1 MIKIKD
7 AKYTLPKE
15 TRFNLAAEFY
25 RLYDAQ
31 EAAGENMIDRPPER
45 KIHQEIVAEYVRL
58 MEDGVTFSLDELPR
72 RILNKKYIKLN
83 DAMSNK
89 LFNFIYS
96 NIDQFDFAD
105 IRKKIAEA
113 ELTTRALE
121 DGLNQEML
129 LEATDILENFVKA
142 YNDLINWVSLD
153 RSHYNAIAY
162 IGNNFM
168 KVKNLFNDADS

>member
-31 EAAGENMIDRPPER
+31 EAAGENLNDRPPER
-45 KIHQEIVAEYVRL
+45 KIHQEIMAEYVRL
-58 MEDGVTFSLDELPR
+58 MEDGVTFGLDELPR
-72 RILNKKYIKLN
+72 IILNKKYIKLN

-96 NIDQFDFAD
+96 NLDQFDFAD

-113 ELTTRALE
+113 ELTTRAIE
-121 DGLNQEML
+121 DGLNQDML
-129 LEATDILENFVKA
+129 LEATDVLENFVKA

-153 RSHYNAIAY
+153 RSHFKAIAY